1 VAPQQEQPPYY
12 SRASGRKGRLKVFLG
27 AAPGVGKTY
36 RMLDEARRRSER
48 GTDVVVAFVECHQR
62 RNTEEMLAGLEVL
75 PRLTRE
81 YRGTGFTEM
90 DVEAALA
97 RRPDVALV
105 DELAHSNVPGGRNTK
120 RWQDVQELLD
130 AGIDVLTTVNV
141 QHLESLNDV
150 VRKITGVPQQETV
163 PDEVVRRAD
172 QIELVDVA
180 PEGLR
185 RRMAHGSIYA
195 PEKIDAAL
203 AHYFRVGNLTA
214 LRELALF
221 WLAGRVD
228 EGLQNYRAEH
238 GIAGVWE
245 TRERVVVAL
254 TGGPEGETLV
264 RRASRIAA
272 RAAGGDLLAVHVA
285 RSDGL
290 ADANPAAL
298 AAQRRLVESLGGSYH
313 SVVGDSV
320 PRALIDFARAENATQ
335 LVLGTSRRS
344 TLVRSLTGRGIGET
358 ITALSGDIDVHMV
371 THEQSG
377 RGRRLP
383 VPGRLHSQAR
393 RIAGPL
399 AGLVTPFLLTAV
411 LSQTRGGLNLT
422 SDILLF
428 LVAVV
433 GVALL
438 GGVTSALLA
447 SLIASLLLNYYF
459 IPPIH
464 RFTIADP
471 NNLLALLVFAA
482 VALTVAAVV
491 DRAARLARRAARA
504 TAEAETLSALAGS
517 VLGGQSAVEAL
528 LTRLRETFGMDS
540 VALLRRAPG
549 DPAGPAEAAQREQIA
564 QVGPPQLPGGE
575 ADSDQEAKAKAGV
588 GIGAEAE
595 AGAGVGTG
603 AQAVEEVPVGDD
615 AVLLLRGRPL
625 PAADRRVL
633 AAFAAHVAA
642 ALDRAQL
649 AEVAAEVEP
658 VKAADRMRTALLA
671 AVSHD
676 LRTPLAVAMASVSS
690 LRSQDVTFSAEDQ
703 QELLASAEES
713 LGKLNRLV
721 DNLLDMSR
729 LQADALPLD
738 PQPTALEDVVSGA
751 VQSLVHSPVEGPRP
765 AVEFHG
771 LDRAPTVLA
780 DGPMLERVLAN
791 LVANAL
797 RYSGGV
803 PVLVTASA
811 LAGRVEVRVVDH
823 GPGLPEDDRE
833 RVFLPFQRLGDTD
846 NGTGV
851 GLGLALS
858 RGLTEA
864 MGGSLAPEDTPGGG
878 LTMVLTLPADPQ
890 QADPADPFDPAA
902 APPGPAHADPHPSDA
917 ARSDAVDNPAALRSG
932 SLRTGPLS

>member
-1 VAPQQEQPPYY
+1 MAPQQEQPPPYR
-12 SRASGRKGRLKVFLG
+12 RASGRAGRLKVFLG

-48 GTDVVVAFVECHQR
+48 GTDVVVAFVECHKR
-62 RNTEEMLAGLEVL
+62 RNTEEMLGGLEVL

-81 YRGTGFTEM
+81 YRGTEFTEM
-90 DVEAALA
+90 DVDAVLA
-97 RRPDVALV
+97 RHPDVALV
-105 DELAHSNVPGGRNTK
+105 DELAHSNIPGGRNAK

-150 VRKITGVPQQETV
+150 VQKITGVPQRETV

-195 PEKIDAAL
+195 PEKVDAAL
-203 AHYFRVGNLTA
+203 SHYFRVGNLTA

-254 TGGPEGETLV
+254 TGGPEGETLI
-264 RRASRIAA
+264 RRAARIAA

-344 TLVRSLTGRGIGET
+344 TVSRSLTGRGIGET
-358 ITALSGDIDVHMV
+358 LVALSGDIDVHMV

-383 VPGRLHSQAR
+383 VPGRLHSPAR

-399 AGLVTPFLLTAV
+399 AGLVTPFLLTLL
-411 LSQTRGGLNLT
+411 LSQTRGAVNLT
-422 SDILLF
+422 SDILIF

-447 SLIASLLLNYYF
+447 SLIASLLLNFYF

-471 NNLLALLVFAA
+471 NNLLALVVFAA

-517 VLGGQSAVEAL
+517 VLGGQSAIEAL
-528 LTRLRETFGMDS
+528 LARLRETFGMES
-540 VALLRRAPG
+540 VALHHRDPERAEL
-549 DPAGPAEAAQREQIA
+549 AH
-564 QVGPPQLPGGE
+564 
-575 ADSDQEAKAKAGV
+575 
-588 GIGAEAE
+588 
-595 AGAGVGTG
+595 VGTDPEPG
-603 AQAVEEVPVGDD
+603 TEEQPQAVEEVPVGED
-615 AVLLLRGRPL
+615 AVLVLRGRPL

-690 LRSQDVTFSAEDQ
+690 LRSHDVQFSAEDQ

-729 LQADALPLD
+729 LQAGALPLD
-738 PQPTALEDVVSGA
+738 LQPTVLEDVLSAAVDSLTQGA
-751 VQSLVHSPVEGPRP
+751 VPPGLRVQGLEQAP
-765 AVEFHG
+765 A
-771 LDRAPTVLA
+771 VLA
-780 DGPMLERVLAN
+780 DGPLLERVVAN

-803 PVLVTASA
+803 PVMVTASA
-811 LAGRVEVRVVDH
+811 LGNQVEVRVVDH
-823 GPGLPEDDRE
+823 GPGLPPGDRD
-833 RVFLPFQRLGDTD
+833 RVFMPFQRLGDTD
-846 NGTGV
+846 NESGV

-858 RGLTEA
+858 RGLAEA
-864 MGGSLAPEDTPGGG
+864 MGGTLSPEDTPGGG
-878 LTMVLTLPADPQ
+878 LTMVLTLPAEEPDEDEPR
-890 QADPADPFDPAA
+890 PAA
-902 APPGPAHADPHPSDA
+902 AVPGDDDPASKALASASA
-917 ARSDAVDNPAALRSG
+917 AAGSAAEGEVAS
-932 SLRTGPLS
+932 

>member
-1 VAPQQEQPPYY
+1 VEPQQEQPPPYR
-12 SRASGRKGRLKVFLG
+12 RASGRKGRLKVFLG

-48 GTDVVVAFVECHQR
+48 GSDVVVGFVECHDR
-62 RNTEEMLAGLEVL
+62 RGTKDMLTGLEIL
-75 PRLTRE
+75 PRVGRE
-81 YRGTGFTEM
+81 YRGAQFTEM
-90 DVEAALA
+90 DLDAVLA
-97 RRPDVALV
+97 RRPEVALV
-105 DELAHSNVPGGRNTK
+105 DELPHSNIPGGRHAK
-120 RWQDVQELLD
+120 RWEDIQELLD

-150 VRKITGVPQQETV
+150 VQKITGVPQRETV

-195 PEKIDAAL
+195 PEKVDAAL
-203 AHYFRVGNLTA
+203 SHYFRVGNLAA

-238 GIAGVWE
+238 GISGVWE

-254 TGGPEGETLV
+254 TGGPEGATLI
-264 RRASRIAA
+264 RRAARIAT

-290 ADANPAAL
+290 ADASPAAL
-298 AAQRRLVESLGGSYH
+298 ATQKRLVESLGGTYH

-320 PRALIDFARAENATQ
+320 PQALIDFARAENATQ

-344 TLVRSLTGRGIGET
+344 AVSRALTGRGIGET
-358 ITALSGDIDVHMV
+358 AVELSGDIDVHMV
-371 THEQSG
+371 THEESG

-383 VPGRLHSQAR
+383 VPGRLHSPAR

-399 AGLVTPFLLTAV
+399 AGLVTPFLLTAL
-411 LSQTRGGLNLT
+411 LSQTRGTVNLT

-447 SLIASLLLNYYF
+447 SVFASVLLNYYF

-471 NNLLALLVFAA
+471 NNLLALAVFAA

-517 VLGGQSAVEAL
+517 VLGGQSAIEAL
-528 LTRLRETFGMDS
+528 LARLRETFGMES
-540 VALLRRAPG
+540 VALMHRHLQDGPDHEQAP
-549 DPAGPAEAAQREQIA
+549 EREEVA
-564 QVGPPQLPGGE
+564 HVGPRQIPASE
-575 ADSDQEAKAKAGV
+575 AQSDPTSPSEV
-588 GIGAEAE
+588 
-595 AGAGVGTG
+595 
-603 AQAVEEVPVGDD
+603 QAVEEVPVGEN
-615 AVLLLRGRPL
+615 AVLVLRGRPL

-633 AAFAAHVAA
+633 TAFAAHVAA
-642 ALDRAQL
+642 ALDRAHL
-649 AEVAAEVEP
+649 AEVAAEIEP

-690 LRSQDVTFSAEDQ
+690 LRSSDVEFSPEDQ
-703 QELLASAEES
+703 DELLASAEDS

-729 LQADALPLD
+729 LQAGALPLD
-738 PQPTALEDVVSGA
+738 LQSTGLEDVMSAA
-751 VQSLVHSPVEGPRP
+751 VDSLTQRP
-765 AVEFHG
+765 LPPDLQLRG
-771 LDRAPTVLA
+771 LEQAPAVLA
-780 DGPMLERVLAN
+780 DGPLLERVVAN
-791 LVANAL
+791 LLANAL
-797 RYSGGV
+797 RHSGEV

-811 LAGRVEVRVVDH
+811 LGGQVEMRIVDH
-823 GPGLPEDDRE
+823 GPGLPPGDRE
-833 RVFLPFQRLGDTD
+833 RVFLPFQRLGDSD
-846 NGTGV
+846 NGSGV

-858 RGLTEA
+858 RGLAEA
-864 MGGSLAPEDTPGGG
+864 MGGTLTPEDTPGGG
-878 LTMVLTLPADPQ
+878 LTMVLTLPADPDGTQ
-890 QADPADPFDPAA
+890 FRPAVVA
-902 APPGPAHADPHPSDA
+902 
-917 ARSDAVDNPAALRSG
+917 AVDDAPVSPAPTPDGDL
-932 SLRTGPLS
+932 LS